1 MSDRAGET
9 KREIIQFLNTR
20 QQSAFTKE
28 IAQSLRLAI
37 PTVSKYL
44 EVLYAEG
51 HVEKDDEKKPYI
63 FWKLKE
69 NGVQKRMGII
79 EK

>member
-1 MSDRAGET
+1 MSDSASET
-9 KREIIQFLNTR
+9 KRQIIRYLNVR

-28 IAQSLRLAI
+28 IARSLGLAL

-51 HVEKDDEKKPYI
+51 HLEKDDEKKPYI
-63 FWKLKE
+63 FWKVKE
-69 NGVQKRMGII
+69 NGIQKRMEII

>member
-1 MSDRAGET
+1 MSDRADEI
-9 KREIIQFLNTR
+9 KRQIVQFLNVR
-20 QQSAFTKE
+20 QESAFTKE
-28 IAQSLRLAI
+28 IAHSLGLAL

-51 HVEKDDEKKPYI
+51 HIEKDDAKKPYI
-63 FWKLKE
+63 FWKPKE
-69 NGVQKRMGII
+69 NGIQQRMEII